1 MSKKNKKNLKKVH
14 AKIDNTPV
22 KTEATKKE
30 ESKVASKKV
39 NGDEVEKLAEKL
51 TTESLKNASKK
62 ELKSII
68 VTAKKAGNKE
78 LVKKAKKAHEEAK
91 YAASKARIEA
101 RKARKKERADEL
113 ADIQK
118 AKASEPAKIT
128 LKDRLKRQEERRNV
142 ARARHIASIT
152 RRCKRMHLNDADTKK
167 VVDIAKKQWD
177 NATMYNITVVCD
189 SVLKKKK
196 ELEKL
201 VKDCGIKSA
210 CITNSTAFFKDVP
223 ASVVAKLRDL
233 VGDATFYQY
242 RSDSK
247 SPFEEAGIDMSADNH
262 NKHKKG
268 GDPHTIEC
276 SKNIRVNFY
285 NLRKAKKKAKETRE
299 KNTYNFRHGSKAEGR
314 KLRRGLKV
322 KAKAVNKKPTQVK
335 EVKQKS
341 AKQAA

>member
-1 MSKKNKKNLKKVH
+1 MSKKSKKNLKKVH

-22 KTEATKKE
+22 KTEGAKKE
-30 ESKVASKKV
+30 ESVAPAK
-39 NGDEVEKLAEKL
+39 N
-51 TTESLKNASKK
+51 TEIAAAKDDVK
-62 ELKSII
+62 
-68 VTAKKAGNKE
+68 AKK
-78 LVKKAKKAHEEAK
+78 KAEKKAHEEAK

-101 RKARKKERADEL
+101 RKARKKERADKL
-113 ADIQK
+113 AGIQK
-118 AKASEPAKIT
+118 TKASEPVKIT
-128 LKDRLKRQEERRNV
+128 LEQRLKKQEERRNI

-177 NATMYNITVVCD
+177 NATIYNITVVCD

-247 SPFEEAGIDMSADNH
+247 SPFEEAGIDMSGNH

-285 NLRKAKKKAKETRE
+285 NLRRAKKKAKETRE

>member
-14 AKIDNTPV
+14 AKINNTPV
-22 KTEATKKE
+22 KTEAAKKE
-30 ESKVASKKV
+30 ESDAAKIKE
-39 NGDEVEKLAEKL
+39 NIEKRRAAAEEKAK
-51 TTESLKNASKK
+51 KNA
-62 ELKSII
+62 ELKA
-68 VTAKKAGNKE
+68 AK
-78 LVKKAKKAHEEAK
+78 KKAKAEKEEAK

-101 RKARKKERADEL
+101 RKARKKERADKL
-113 ADIQK
+113 AGIQK
-118 AKASEPAKIT
+118 TKASEPVKIT
-128 LKDRLKRQEERRNV
+128 LEQRLKKQEERRNV
-142 ARARHIASIT
+142 ARARHIESIT

-167 VVDIAKKQWD
+167 VVDIAKKQWN
-177 NATMYNITVVCD
+177 NATVYNITVVCD

-223 ASVVAKLRDL
+223 ASVVSKLRDL
-233 VGDATFYQY
+233 VGDVTFYQY

-247 SPFEEAGIDMSADNH
+247 SPFEEAGIDMSGNH

-268 GDPHTIEC
+268 GNPHTIEC
-276 SKNIRVNFY
+276 SKNISVNFY
-285 NLRKAKKKAKETRE
+285 NLRRAKKKAKETLE

-314 KLRRGLKV
+314 KLRRKIKV

-335 EVKQKS
+335 EAKQKS
-341 AKQAA
+341 TKQAA

>member
-1 MSKKNKKNLKKVH
+1 MSKKSKKNLKKVH
-14 AKIDNTPV
+14 AKINNTPV
-22 KTEATKKE
+22 KTEGAKKE
-30 ESKVASKKV
+30 ESVAPTK
-39 NGDEVEKLAEKL
+39 N
-51 TTESLKNASKK
+51 TEIAAAKDDVK
-62 ELKSII
+62 
-68 VTAKKAGNKE
+68 AKK
-78 LVKKAKKAHEEAK
+78 KAEKKAHEEAK

-101 RKARKKERADEL
+101 RKARKKERADKL
-113 ADIQK
+113 AGIQK
-118 AKASEPAKIT
+118 TKASEPVKIT
-128 LKDRLKRQEERRNV
+128 LEQRLKKQEERRNV
-142 ARARHIASIT
+142 ARARHIESIT
-152 RRCKRMHLNDADTKK
+152 RRCKRMHLNDVDTKK

-177 NATMYNITVVCD
+177 NATVYNITVVCD

-233 VGDATFYQY
+233 VGDVTFYQY

-247 SPFEEAGIDMSADNH
+247 SPFEEAGIDMSGNH

-276 SKNIRVNFY
+276 SKNISVNFY
-285 NLRKAKKKAKETRE
+285 NLRRAKKKAKETLE

-314 KLRRGLKV
+314 KLRRKLKV

>member
-1 MSKKNKKNLKKVH
+1 MSKKNNKKNLKKVQ
-14 AKIDNTPV
+14 AKIGTTPV
-22 KTEATKKE
+22 KAEAAKKE
-30 ESKVASKKV
+30 ESKA
-39 NGDEVEKLAEKL
+39 AI
-51 TTESLKNASKK
+51 KNA
-62 ELKSII
+62 EIAA
-68 VTAKKAGNKE
+68 AKDDA
-78 LVKKAKKAHEEAK
+78 KAKKKAEKKAREEAK

-101 RKARKKERADEL
+101 RKARKKSIMDKLIDSKKE
-113 ADIQK
+113 
-118 AKASEPAKIT
+118 KASEPVKIT
-128 LKDRLKRQEERRNV
+128 LEDRLKKQEERRNV
-142 ARARHIASIT
+142 AMARHIASIT

-167 VVDIAKKQWD
+167 VIDIAKKQWD
-177 NATMYNITVVCD
+177 NATVYNITVVCD

-201 VKDCGIKSA
+201 VKDCGIKSE
-210 CITNSTAFFKDVP
+210 CITNSTAFFKNVP

-233 VGDATFYQY
+233 VGNATFYQY
-242 RSDSK
+242 RSDNK
-247 SPFEEAGIDMSADNH
+247 SPFEEAGIDMSGNH

-276 SKNIRVNFY
+276 SKNASVNFY
-285 NLRKAKKKAKETRE
+285 NLRRAKKKAKETLE

-335 EVKQKS
+335 EIKQKT

>member
-1 MSKKNKKNLKKVH
+1 MSKKNNKKNLKKVQ
-14 AKIDNTPV
+14 AKIGTTPV
-22 KTEATKKE
+22 KAEAAKKE
-30 ESKVASKKV
+30 ESKAAVK
-39 NGDEVEKLAEKL
+39 N
-51 TTESLKNASKK
+51 TEIAAAKDDAK
-62 ELKSII
+62 
-68 VTAKKAGNKE
+68 AKK
-78 LVKKAKKAHEEAK
+78 KAEKKAHEEAK
-91 YAASKARIEA
+91 YAASKARVEA
-101 RKARKKERADEL
+101 RNARKKSIMDKLIDSKKE
-113 ADIQK
+113 
-118 AKASEPAKIT
+118 KASEPVKIT
-128 LKDRLKRQEERRNV
+128 LEDRLKKQEERRNV
-142 ARARHIASIT
+142 SMARHIASVT

-167 VVDIAKKQWD
+167 VIDIAKKQWD
-177 NATMYNITVVCD
+177 NATVYNITAVCD

-233 VGDATFYQY
+233 VGNATFYQY
-242 RSDSK
+242 RSDDK
-247 SPFEEAGIDMSADNH
+247 SPFEEAGIDMSGNH

-276 SKNIRVNFY
+276 SKNASVNFY
-285 NLRKAKKKAKETRE
+285 NLRRAKKKAKETLE

-335 EVKQKS
+335 EIKQKS
-341 AKQAA
+341 VKQAA

>member
-1 MSKKNKKNLKKVH
+1 MSKKNKKNLKKVQ
-14 AKIDNTPV
+14 AKIGTTPV
-22 KTEATKKE
+22 KAEAAKKE
-30 ESKVASKKV
+30 ESKAAVK
-39 NGDEVEKLAEKL
+39 N
-51 TTESLKNASKK
+51 TEIAAAKDDAK
-62 ELKSII
+62 
-68 VTAKKAGNKE
+68 AKK
-78 LVKKAKKAHEEAK
+78 KAEKKAHEEDK

-101 RKARKKERADEL
+101 RKARKKSIMDKLIDSKKE
-113 ADIQK
+113 
-118 AKASEPAKIT
+118 KASEPVKIT
-128 LKDRLKRQEERRNV
+128 LEDRLKKQEERRNV
-142 ARARHIASIT
+142 AMARYIASIT

-177 NATMYNITVVCD
+177 NATVYNITVVCD
-189 SVLKKKK
+189 SALKKKK

-223 ASVVAKLRDL
+223 ASVVTKLRDL
-233 VGDATFYQY
+233 VGNATFYQY
-242 RSDSK
+242 RSDNK
-247 SPFEEAGIDMSADNH
+247 SPFEEAGIDMSGNH

-276 SKNIRVNFY
+276 SKNASVNFY
-285 NLRKAKKKAKETRE
+285 NLRKAKKKAKEDLE

-335 EVKQKS
+335 EIKQKS
-341 AKQAA
+341 VKQAA

>member
-1 MSKKNKKNLKKVH
+1 MSKKNNKKNLKKVQ
-14 AKIDNTPV
+14 AKIGTTPV
-22 KTEATKKE
+22 KAEAAKKE
-30 ESKVASKKV
+30 ESKTAI
-39 NGDEVEKLAEKL
+39 
-51 TTESLKNASKK
+51 KNAEIAAAKDDAK
-62 ELKSII
+62 
-68 VTAKKAGNKE
+68 AKK
-78 LVKKAKKAHEEAK
+78 KAEKKAHEEAK

-101 RKARKKERADEL
+101 RKARKKSIMDKLIDSKKEN
-113 ADIQK
+113 
-118 AKASEPAKIT
+118 ASEPVKIT
-128 LKDRLKRQEERRNV
+128 LEDRLKNQEERRNV
-142 ARARHIASIT
+142 AMARHIASIT

-167 VVDIAKKQWD
+167 VIDIAKKQWD
-177 NATMYNITVVCD
+177 NATVYNITVVCD
-189 SVLKKKK
+189 SILKKKK

-210 CITNSTAFFKDVP
+210 CITNSTAFFKNVP

-233 VGDATFYQY
+233 VGNATFYQY
-242 RSDSK
+242 RSDDK
-247 SPFEEAGIDMSADNH
+247 SPFEEAGIDMSGNH

-276 SKNIRVNFY
+276 SKNASVNFY
-285 NLRKAKKKAKETRE
+285 NLRKAKKKAKETLE

-341 AKQAA
+341 VKQAA

>member
-1 MSKKNKKNLKKVH
+1 MSKKSKKNLKKVH

-22 KTEATKKE
+22 KTEGAKKE
-30 ESKVASKKV
+30 ESVAPTK
-39 NGDEVEKLAEKL
+39 N
-51 TTESLKNASKK
+51 TEIAAAKDDVK
-62 ELKSII
+62 
-68 VTAKKAGNKE
+68 AKK
-78 LVKKAKKAHEEAK
+78 KAEKKAHEEAK

-101 RKARKKERADEL
+101 RKARKKERADKL
-113 ADIQK
+113 TGIQK
-118 AKASEPAKIT
+118 AKASEPVKIT
-128 LKDRLKRQEERRNV
+128 LEQRLKKQEERRNV
-142 ARARHIASIT
+142 ARARHIESIT

-177 NATMYNITVVCD
+177 NATVYNITVVCD

-233 VGDATFYQY
+233 VGDVTFYQY

-247 SPFEEAGIDMSADNH
+247 SPFEEAGIDMSGNH

-276 SKNIRVNFY
+276 SKNISVNFY
-285 NLRKAKKKAKETRE
+285 NLRKAKKKAKETLE

-314 KLRRGLKV
+314 KLRRKLKV

-335 EVKQKS
+335 EAKQKS
-341 AKQAA
+341 TKQAA

>member
-1 MSKKNKKNLKKVH
+1 MSKKSKKNQKKVQ
-14 AKIDNTPV
+14 AKIGTTPA
-22 KTEATKKE
+22 KAEAAKKE
-30 ESKVASKKV
+30 ESNAANKKV

-51 TTESLKNASKK
+51 TTESLKNASTK

-68 VTAKKAGNKE
+68 ATAKKAGNKE
-78 LVKKAKKAHEEAK
+78 LVKKAKEEK
-91 YAASKARIEA
+91 EKKKLAASKARAED
-101 RKARKKERADEL
+101 RKARKKSIMDKLIDSKKE
-113 ADIQK
+113 
-118 AKASEPAKIT
+118 KASEPVKIT
-128 LKDRLKRQEERRNV
+128 LEDRLKKQEERRNV
-142 ARARHIASIT
+142 SRARHIASIT
-152 RRCKRMHLNDADTKK
+152 RRCKRMHLNEADTKK

-177 NATMYNITVVCD
+177 NITVYNITVVCD

-210 CITNSTAFFKDVP
+210 CITNSTAFFKNVP

-233 VGDATFYQY
+233 VGNATFYQY
-242 RSDSK
+242 RADSK
-247 SPFEEAGIDMSADNH
+247 SPFEEAGIDMSGNH

-276 SKNIRVNFY
+276 SKNVSVNFY
-285 NLRKAKKKAKETRE
+285 NLRRAKKKAKEALE

-322 KAKAVNKKPTQVK
+322 EAKAVNKKPTQVK
-335 EVKQKS
+335 EIRQKS

>member
-1 MSKKNKKNLKKVH
+1 MSKKSKKNLKKVH

-22 KTEATKKE
+22 KTEGAKKE
-30 ESKVASKKV
+30 ESVAPTK
-39 NGDEVEKLAEKL
+39 N
-51 TTESLKNASKK
+51 TEIDAAKDDIK
-62 ELKSII
+62 
-68 VTAKKAGNKE
+68 AKK
-78 LVKKAKKAHEEAK
+78 KAEKKAHEEAK

-101 RKARKKERADEL
+101 RKARKKERADKL
-113 ADIQK
+113 AGIQK
-118 AKASEPAKIT
+118 AKASEPVKIT
-128 LKDRLKRQEERRNV
+128 LEQRLKKQKERRDV
-142 ARARHIASIT
+142 ARARHIESIT

-177 NATMYNITVVCD
+177 NATVYNITVVCD

-223 ASVVAKLRDL
+223 ASAVSKLRDL
-233 VGDATFYQY
+233 VGDVTFYQY

-247 SPFEEAGIDMSADNH
+247 SPFEEAGIDMSGNH

-276 SKNIRVNFY
+276 SKNISVNFY
-285 NLRKAKKKAKETRE
+285 NLRRAKKKAKETLE

>member
-1 MSKKNKKNLKKVH
+1 MSKKNNKKNLKKVQ
-14 AKIDNTPV
+14 AKIGTTPV
-22 KTEATKKE
+22 KAEAAKKE
-30 ESKVASKKV
+30 ESKAAVK
-39 NGDEVEKLAEKL
+39 N
-51 TTESLKNASKK
+51 TEIAAAKDDAK
-62 ELKSII
+62 
-68 VTAKKAGNKE
+68 AKK
-78 LVKKAKKAHEEAK
+78 KAEKKAHEEAK

-101 RKARKKERADEL
+101 RKARKKSIMDKLIDSKKE
-113 ADIQK
+113 
-118 AKASEPAKIT
+118 KASEPVKIT
-128 LKDRLKRQEERRNV
+128 LEDRLKKQEERRNV
-142 ARARHIASIT
+142 AMARHIASVT

-167 VVDIAKKQWD
+167 VIDIAKKQWD
-177 NATMYNITVVCD
+177 NATVYNITVVCD

-223 ASVVAKLRDL
+223 ASVVVKLRDL
-233 VGDATFYQY
+233 VGNATFYQY
-242 RSDSK
+242 RSDDK
-247 SPFEEAGIDMSADNH
+247 SPFEEAGIDMSGNH

-276 SKNIRVNFY
+276 SKNASVNFY
-285 NLRKAKKKAKETRE
+285 NLRKAKKKAKDALE

-335 EVKQKS
+335 EIKQKS
-341 AKQAA
+341 VKQAA

>member
-1 MSKKNKKNLKKVH
+1 MSKKSKKNLKKVH
-14 AKIDNTPV
+14 AKINNTPV
-22 KTEATKKE
+22 KTEGAKKE
-30 ESKVASKKV
+30 ESVAPTK
-39 NGDEVEKLAEKL
+39 N
-51 TTESLKNASKK
+51 TEIAAAKDDVK
-62 ELKSII
+62 
-68 VTAKKAGNKE
+68 AKK
-78 LVKKAKKAHEEAK
+78 KAEKKAHEEAK

-101 RKARKKERADEL
+101 RKARKKERADKL
-113 ADIQK
+113 AGIQK
-118 AKASEPAKIT
+118 AKASEPVKIT
-128 LKDRLKRQEERRNV
+128 LEQRLKKQEERRNV
-142 ARARHIASIT
+142 ARARHIESIT

-177 NATMYNITVVCD
+177 NATVYNITVVCD

-233 VGDATFYQY
+233 VGDVTFYQY

-247 SPFEEAGIDMSADNH
+247 SPFEEAGINMSGNH

-276 SKNIRVNFY
+276 SKNISVNFY
-285 NLRKAKKKAKETRE
+285 NLRRAKKKAKETLE

-322 KAKAVNKKPTQVK
+322 NAKAVNKKPTQVK

>member
-1 MSKKNKKNLKKVH
+1 MSKKSKKNLKKVH

-22 KTEATKKE
+22 KAEAAKKE
-30 ESKVASKKV
+30 ESNAANKTIENIKKRRAT
-39 NGDEVEKLAEKL
+39 DAEKAN
-51 TTESLKNASKK
+51 KHA
-62 ELKSII
+62 ELKA
-68 VTAKKAGNKE
+68 AK
-78 LVKKAKKAHEEAK
+78 KKAKAEKEEAK

-101 RKARKKERADEL
+101 SKARKKSIMDKLIDSKKE
-113 ADIQK
+113 
-118 AKASEPAKIT
+118 KASEPVKIT
-128 LKDRLKRQEERRNV
+128 LEERLKKQEEHRNV
-142 ARARHIASIT
+142 AQARHIASIT

-167 VVDIAKKQWD
+167 VIDIAKKQWD
-177 NATMYNITVVCD
+177 NATVYNITVVCD

-196 ELEKL
+196 EIEKL

-210 CITNSTAFFKDVP
+210 CITNSTAFLKDVP
-223 ASVVAKLRDL
+223 ASAVVKLREL
-233 VGDATFYQY
+233 VGNATFYQY

-247 SPFEEAGIDMSADNH
+247 SPFDEAGIDTSTDNH

-276 SKNIRVNFY
+276 SKNISVNFY
-285 NLRKAKKKAKETRE
+285 NLRRAKKKAKETRE

-335 EVKQKS
+335 EVKQKA

>member
-1 MSKKNKKNLKKVH
+1 MSKKKNNKKNLKKVQ
-14 AKIDNTPV
+14 AKIGTTPV
-22 KTEATKKE
+22 KAEAAKKE
-30 ESKVASKKV
+30 ESNAANETIK
-39 NGDEVEKLAEKL
+39 NIEKRRAADAEK
-51 TTESLKNASKK
+51 AKK
-62 ELKSII
+62 HAELKA
-68 VTAKKAGNKE
+68 AK
-78 LVKKAKKAHEEAK
+78 KKAKAEKETAK
-91 YAASKARIEA
+91 YATSKARAEA
-101 RKARKKERADEL
+101 RKARKKSIMDKLVDSKKE
-113 ADIQK
+113 
-118 AKASEPAKIT
+118 KASEPVKIT
-128 LKDRLKRQEERRNV
+128 LENRLKKQEERRNV
-142 ARARHIASIT
+142 AMARHIASIT
-152 RRCKRMHLNDADTKK
+152 RRCKRMHLNDADTQK

-177 NATMYNITVVCD
+177 NATVYNITVVCD

-223 ASVVAKLRDL
+223 ASAVVKLRDL
-233 VGDATFYQY
+233 VGNATFYQY

-247 SPFEEAGIDMSADNH
+247 SPFEEAGIDISTDNH

-268 GDPHTIEC
+268 CDPHTIEC
-276 SKNIRVNFY
+276 SKNASVNFY
-285 NLRKAKKKAKETRE
+285 NLRKAKKKAKEALE

-341 AKQAA
+341 IKQAA

>member
-1 MSKKNKKNLKKVH
+1 MSKKNNKKNLKKVQ
-14 AKIDNTPV
+14 AKIETTPV
-22 KTEATKKE
+22 KAEAAKKE
-30 ESKVASKKV
+30 ESKAAVK
-39 NGDEVEKLAEKL
+39 N
-51 TTESLKNASKK
+51 TEIAAAKDDAK
-62 ELKSII
+62 
-68 VTAKKAGNKE
+68 AKK
-78 LVKKAKKAHEEAK
+78 KAEKKAHEEAK

-101 RKARKKERADEL
+101 RKARKKSIMDKLIDSKKEKD
-113 ADIQK
+113 
-118 AKASEPAKIT
+118 SEPVKIT
-128 LKDRLKRQEERRNV
+128 LEDRLKKQEERRNV
-142 ARARHIASIT
+142 SMARHIASVT

-167 VVDIAKKQWD
+167 VIDIAKKQWD
-177 NATMYNITVVCD
+177 NATVYNITVVCD

-223 ASVVAKLRDL
+223 ASAVVKLRDL
-233 VGDATFYQY
+233 VGNATFYQY

-247 SPFEEAGIDMSADNH
+247 SPFEEAGIDVSDNH

-276 SKNIRVNFY
+276 SKNASVNFY
-285 NLRKAKKKAKETRE
+285 NLRRAKKKAKEALE

-335 EVKQKS
+335 EIKQKS
-341 AKQAA
+341 VKQAA

>member
-1 MSKKNKKNLKKVH
+1 MSKKSKKNLKKVH

-22 KTEATKKE
+22 KTEAAKKE
-30 ESKVASKKV
+30 ESEAAKIKE
-39 NGDEVEKLAEKL
+39 NIEKRRAAAAEKAK
-51 TTESLKNASKK
+51 KNA
-62 ELKSII
+62 ELKA
-68 VTAKKAGNKE
+68 AK
-78 LVKKAKKAHEEAK
+78 KKAKAEKEEAK

-101 RKARKKERADEL
+101 RKARKKEHADKL
-113 ADIQK
+113 AGIQK
-118 AKASEPAKIT
+118 TKASEPVKIT
-128 LKDRLKRQEERRNV
+128 LEQRLKKQEERRNI
-142 ARARHIASIT
+142 ARARHIESIT

-177 NATMYNITVVCD
+177 NATVYNITVVCD

-233 VGDATFYQY
+233 VGDVTFYQY

-247 SPFEEAGIDMSADNH
+247 SPFEEAGIDMSGNH

-276 SKNIRVNFY
+276 SKNISVNFY
-285 NLRKAKKKAKETRE
+285 NLRRAKKKAKETLE

-314 KLRRGLKV
+314 KLRRKLKV

-341 AKQAA
+341 TKQAA